1 MEPMKIF
8 TVEEANNFLP
18 KLSVMLLE
26 LQKKRDAISALELE
40 IDVAELVAEKDES
53 GVAQSL
59 NGKVEEYNRAVN
71 RFYGIIDEIH
81 ETGCV
86 LKDVDL
92 GLVDFYG
99 YHKGRM
105 VYLCWKMGEPQVSYW
120 HEIGHG
126 FIHRQ
131 PIAEKPAL

>member
-1 MEPMKIF
+1 M
-8 TVEEANNFLP
+8 
-18 KLSVMLLE
+18 
-26 LQKKRDAISALELE
+26 
-40 IDVAELVAEKDES
+40 
-53 GVAQSL
+53 
-59 NGKVEEYNRAVN
+59 N
-71 RFYGIIDEIH
+71 RFYGIVDEIH

-105 VYLCWKMGEPQVSYW
+105 VYLCWKLGESEVSYW

-126 FIHRQ
+126 YIHRQ
-131 PIAEKPAL
+131 PISEKPAR